1 LFHNFTYGLESW
13 KNPVGEPEEP
23 HLAAKV
29 IGQGAGGSG
38 TGVFRRA
45 QQKAKITP
53 EVAEIRGPQVLHLA
67 EVRACSAFGFV

>member
-1 LFHNFTYGLESW
+1 
-13 KNPVGEPEEP
+13 
-23 HLAAKV
+23 LAAKV

-38 TGVFRRA
+38 TGVFRRT